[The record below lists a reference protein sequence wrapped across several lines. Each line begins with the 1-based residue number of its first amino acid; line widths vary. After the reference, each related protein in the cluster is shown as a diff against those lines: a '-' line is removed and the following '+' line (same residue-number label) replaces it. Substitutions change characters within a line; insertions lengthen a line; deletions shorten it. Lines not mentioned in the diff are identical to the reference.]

1 MRRLASILVLVTGLS
16 CGSGSGAT
24 DDGTSLA
31 DAPSDTTVPQDP
43 STDSVPPEDLVADP
57 GQPEDPGKADE
68 SPEDRSEPGEVVRDT
83 TPPTVVRSDPAND
96 ATDVPIPF
104 LVKVTFSE
112 PIRFEQTVDADT
124 FQVKDFQGNPIQGT
138 RTYDPTTWTVTFTP
152 APTTVYYPASPYQ
165 VVLSSIIQ
173 DLAGNRLNQTE
184 IRFSTAAGVLEDYEA
199 LAIRYA
205 PLIYQSVNPQAPQF
219 DYPTSFDFD
228 GDWKAQ
234 NNDQNL
240 LRATRLPATIHWD
253 VVETRSHLFLRY
265 AWFYPRHVEGTSSFG
280 NEVAGSIVV
289 VAKQPSEDPIAVE
302 TYFGAASKEDVRSFV
317 TVESGIVKD
326 GAAGESGEPDG
337 NLNDKD
343 RKYFG
348 VNWVFPKAT
357 LFPGGHYQAYLTKGT
372 HESCAWV
379 QTNKESTLDFRCQL
393 NDGVLSG
400 LSILHFAFVDGVATE
415 IQKGA
420 QGWPVT
426 NDPGNPIG
434 YGLKSVLREWWS
446 RRDRLAD
453 LYGSQFTY
461 EAPAGRPGGGIVAPT
476 SFQNTTDP
484 QMPGGRPPWA
494 WSWKPTV
501 ADPDF
506 YFKQMPQ
513 GSLFFDPAWYFSERH
528 RIPMTAGSEGFSSTY
543 CFHPYLRIDRRGADP
558 DCPARQAAP

>member
-1 MRRLASILVLVTGLS
+1 MRRLSLFLVLLAGLS
-16 CGSGSGAT
+16 CGSTSSGTDETVADTPNDSQVPLDVGTDAAT
-24 DDGTSLA
+24 PEDMA
-31 DAPSDTTVPQDP
+31 QDP
-43 STDSVPPEDLVADP
+43 GL
-57 GQPEDPGKADE
+57 PEDPGMADE
-68 SPEDRSEPGEVVRDT
+68 TPEDNAPPAEVIRDT
-83 TPPTVVRSDPAND
+83 TPPTVARSEPAND
-96 ATDVPIPF
+96 ATGVPIPF
-104 LVKVTFSE
+104 QVKVTFSE
-112 PIRFEQTVDADT
+112 PIRFEQTVDEDT
-124 FQVKDFQGNPIQGT
+124 FQVQDFQGNLLQGT
-138 RTYDPTTWTVTFTP
+138 RTYDAATWTVTFTP
-152 APTTVYYPASPYQ
+152 APTTVYYPASPYK

-173 DLAGNRLNQTE
+173 DMSGNRLNQTE
-184 IRFSTAAGVLEDYEA
+184 IRFSTTAGNLDDYEA
-199 LAIRYA
+199 LAARYA
-205 PLIYQSVNPQAPQF
+205 PLLYQSVNPQAPQF
-219 DYPTSFDFD
+219 DYPTSFHFD

-240 LRATRLPATIHWD
+240 LRATRIPAWIYWD
-253 VVETRSHLFLRY
+253 AVETRTHIFLRY
-265 AWFYPRHVEGTSSFG
+265 AYFYPRHVEGESSFG
-280 NEVAGSIVV
+280 NEVAGAMVV
-289 VAKQPSEDPIAVE
+289 IAKAPSEEPIAVE

-348 VNWVFPKAT
+348 VNWVFPKGT
-357 LFPGGHYQAYLTKGT
+357 LFPGGHYQAYLTRGT

-393 NDGVLSG
+393 NEGILSG
-400 LSILHFAFVDGVATE
+400 LSILHFAYVDGVATE

-420 QGWPVT
+420 QGFPVT
-426 NDPGNPIG
+426 NDTANPIG
-434 YGLKSVLREWWS
+434 YGLQSVLREWWS
-446 RRDRLAD
+446 RRDRLDD

-476 SFQNTTDP
+476 SFQNTMDP

-506 YFKQMPQ
+506 YYKQMPQ
-513 GSLFFDPAWYFSERH
+513 GALFFDPAWYFAERH
-528 RIPMTAGSEGFSSTY
+528 RLTLTAGNEGFSSTY